1 MTCRCAIIGCGSSKP
16 GKGGAHSIGYAH
28 GWAIRRVR
36 GLELAAAA
44 DRVPEHVADFCVE
57 FPGCAPYTD
66 YRAMLQAERPDLV
79 VVSAYPPFREEMVLA
94 AVAAG
99 ARAVVAEKPMATGLG
114 AARRMMAAAEQAGCR
129 LFVHHQRRYGKPFEW
144 WRDAV
149 ANGEIGE
156 LEEIAIAQPHALFM
170 DFGPHLVDAALF
182 ALGPARRAERVFAAA
197 DLSLLLD
204 YQGTRAEAQ
213 LLASVHFDDG
223 ARLVIEAGQ
232 RTCARLPVLRASG
245 TRGFA
250 ELRLDPLEDEGGV
263 FRKVVAGQPLA
274 SPATN
279 EHFHHSEDGTLYV
292 ERAYR
297 DIDQALRTGAAT
309 RIDAAEALRGL
320 EIIMAA
326 YESARLRRL
335 VELPLA
341 QEAFPLEQA
350 WSMKAGD

>member
-1 MTCRCAIIGCGSSKP
+1 MTYRCAIIGCGSSKP

-28 GWAIRRVR
+28 GWAIRRVK

-57 FPGCAPYTD
+57 FPGCEAYTD
-66 YRAMLQAERPDLV
+66 YRAMLKAVRADLV

-94 AVAAG
+94 AVEAG
-99 ARAVVAEKPMATGLG
+99 ARAVVVEKPMATGLG
-114 AARRMMAAAEQAGCR
+114 AARRMQAAADQTGCR

-149 ANGEIGE
+149 AGGELGD
-156 LEEIAIAQPHALFM
+156 LEEIAIAQPHPLFM

-182 ALGPARRAERVFAAA
+182 ALGTSRKAVRVFAAA
-197 DLSLLLD
+197 DLSEPLE

-223 ARLVIEAGQ
+223 VRLVIEAGK

-245 TRGFA
+245 TSGFV
-250 ELRLDPLEDEGGV
+250 ELRLDPLDGEGGV
-263 FRKVVAGQPLA
+263 FRKGVAGQPLA
-274 SPATN
+274 SPVTN
-279 EHFHHSEDGTLYV
+279 EHFHHSEDQALYV
-292 ERAYR
+292 QRVYEDVHRA
-297 DIDQALRTGAAT
+297 LTTGAAT
-309 RIDAAEALRGL
+309 RIDATEALRGL

-326 YESARLRRL
+326 YESARLRRM
-335 VELPLA
+335 VDLPLA
-341 QEAFPLEQA
+341 QEAFPLELA
-350 WSMKAGD
+350 

>member
-1 MTCRCAIIGCGSSKP
+1 MNYRCAIIGCGNSAP

-28 GWAIRRVR
+28 GWAISRVK
-36 GLELAAAA
+36 GLQLVAVA
-44 DRVPEHVADFCVE
+44 DCVEKNAADFCVE
-57 FPGCAPYTD
+57 FAGCAAYTD
-66 YRAMLQAERPDLV
+66 YRAMLQAERADLV

-99 ARAVVAEKPMATGLG
+99 ARAVVIEKPMAMGLG
-114 AARRMMAAAEQAGCR
+114 AARRMRDAAAQTGCR

-149 ANGEIGE
+149 ANKEIGE
-156 LEEIAIAQPHALFM
+156 LEGIDIAQPFATFM

-182 ALGPARRAERVFAAA
+182 ALGAERKAVCAIGAT
-197 DLSLLLD
+197 DMTD
-204 YQGTRAEAQ
+204 VGRYQGTKVETQ

-223 ARLVIEAGQ
+223 VRLAIEVGK
-232 RTCARLPVLRASG
+232 RTCNRLPVLRANG

-250 ELRLDPLEDEGGV
+250 ELRLEPMTGEGCV
-263 FRKVVAGQPLA
+263 FRKVCAGGAVA

-292 ERAYR
+292 QRAYE
-297 DIDQALRTGAAT
+297 DIHRALTTGAPT
-309 RIDAAEALRGL
+309 RIDASEALRGL

-326 YESARLRRL
+326 YESARLRRM
-335 VELPLA
+335 VDLPLA
-341 QEAFPLEQA
+341 QEAFPLEVNPEP
-350 WSMKAGD
+350 